1 MTIKEVRA
9 KLYGYRKAKS
19 KLVKSRNE
27 LEEVESL
34 LTSIS
39 LDYSNP
45 RVKSSPTPDK
55 LADHMDRLIRLAGR
69 IKQDQEDAVNEM
81 VEVEKLIQLIYIE
94 DFQKVMVLRYIKC
107 MDWED
112 VAKKMNYSI
121 SRVKQM
127 ESSGCQ
133 IIKQRLYT
141 IIH

>member
-1 MTIKEVRA
+1 MTIKEVRE

-55 LADHMDRLIRLAGR
+55 LSDHMDRLIRLATK

-81 VEVEKLIQLIYIE
+81 VEVEGLIKLVYIE
-94 DFQKVMVLRYIKC
+94 DFQRVMVLRYINC
-107 MDWED
+107 LYWED
-112 VAKKMNYSI
+112 VAREMNYSI
-121 SRVKQM
+121 PRVKQM
-127 ESSGCQ
+127 ESRGCQ
-133 IIKQRLYT
+133 MIKNR
-141 IIH
+141 IIHNYT